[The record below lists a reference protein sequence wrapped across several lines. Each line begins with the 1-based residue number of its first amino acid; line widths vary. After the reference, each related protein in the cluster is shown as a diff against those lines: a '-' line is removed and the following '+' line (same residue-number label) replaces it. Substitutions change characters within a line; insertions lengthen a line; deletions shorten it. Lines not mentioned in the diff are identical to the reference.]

1 MECAPQWSS
10 TTTSSTSEPQKNNE
24 YAPLSLRQR
33 LEQIVSASLTQGPT
47 AETTFQALDRPA
59 LPQQNNRTVTVPPAP
74 SPVPEPPVHPAPFV
88 AAQHIPPY
96 APLRSAWPEPALLDL
111 VKQQA
116 LFATDINLVSVEQGI
131 VGNGGLGAGPLQAI
145 ANEALASVTNS
156 PSSTSSQ
163 LVQLLADVCS
173 HAQTSCTPNGTNQ
186 ALAGAPRPPHELS
199 AQPHSLQPS
208 A

>member
-1 MECAPQWSS
+1 M
-10 TTTSSTSEPQKNNE
+10 
-24 YAPLSLRQR
+24 
-33 LEQIVSASLTQGPT
+33 
-47 AETTFQALDRPA
+47 
-59 LPQQNNRTVTVPPAP
+59 
-74 SPVPEPPVHPAPFV
+74 HPAPFV

-116 LFATDINLVSVEQGI
+116 LYATDLNLVPLEQGVESSGGPG
-131 VGNGGLGAGPLQAI
+131 VGTLQAI

-173 HAQTSCTPNGTNQ
+173 RPQAPCTPNGTTQ
-186 ALAGAPRPPHELS
+186 ALTGAQWVPDRV
-199 AQPHSLQPS
+199 AF
-208 A
+208 